1 MASLVRSLLLGSA
14 LSGPSRRRLE
24 DWLITSVAKPD
35 RLKAGFPA
43 DWRVGHKPGTGRN
56 GACNDVA
63 IAWRGRRSPIIAAVY
78 MSGGTDTDE
87 ARAAAHRAIAGIIA
101 RQFS

>member
-1 MASLVRSLLLGSA
+1 MASLVSSLLLGSA
-14 LSGPSRRRLE
+14 LSGPSRQRLE

-43 DWRVGHKPGTGRN
+43 DWQVGHKPGTGRN

-63 IAWRGRRSPIIAAVY
+63 IAWRDRRPPVIAAVY
-78 MSGGTDTDE
+78 ISGGTATDE
-87 ARAAAHRAIAGIIA
+87 ARAAAHRAIAGIIGW
-101 RQFS
+101 QFV